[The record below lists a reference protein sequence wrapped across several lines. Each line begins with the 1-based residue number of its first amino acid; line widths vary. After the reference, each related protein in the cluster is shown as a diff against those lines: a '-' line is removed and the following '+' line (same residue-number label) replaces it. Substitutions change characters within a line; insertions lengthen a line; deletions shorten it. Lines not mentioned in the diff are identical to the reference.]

1 MEPIPW
7 KGKGH
12 GNCLT
17 GFSQRSFGHDPAR
30 HCTSSGDTLCQK
42 RQSCPIDKATG
53 SKKVPKCP
61 GEILLIGFLGFQRDH
76 VVLELLETKNDRNLG
91 YF

>member
-1 MEPIPW
+1 MKYGQKTNKTKDI
-7 KGKGH
+7 
-12 GNCLT
+12 
-17 GFSQRSFGHDPAR
+17 
-30 HCTSSGDTLCQK
+30 CT
-42 RQSCPIDKATG
+42 IDKATV

-61 GEILLIGFLGFQRDH
+61 GEIPLIGFLGFQRDH